1 MDKQKLKTIAKA
13 AAIIIIIMA
22 FCFVLRAHAAD
33 ISIIPDDMKATYQD
47 SDGLPYFSEMDS
59 YYNLRMTQDYLDHG
73 YFGDTQVNGTT
84 VDMHRSS
91 PDGVN
96 TTFDPM
102 ISWVTVGLYNVAN
115 MFHSMSLK
123 EVAFWAG
130 AIVSC
135 LAAIPAY
142 TIVRRVTNDYGAAT
156 AAIMVTLAPNYFS
169 HTFAGFFDT
178 DMFNVT
184 LPLFIF
190 LFFIESIRSD
200 NPKLRI
206 IYSIL
211 TVLTVAI
218 FSISW
223 QGYTFYAA
231 LLVLI
236 AIVYYVLAYLFKMD
250 VIQSVKNY
258 DSKFQWFINQRMLC
272 SIIVIMV
279 IGIIGVTLISGIDS
293 VSSTISGLLSL
304 LSLQSAGGGTAVSG
318 FPNVFISVAEM
329 QIPTLLTGGISGAFL
344 ANSQSVVN
352 GIGGIVALFA
362 ALATLYLYTSR
373 LWKLRSVPTS
383 IEKHTG
389 KPSKSK
395 RKSAAQKKDENNRFN
410 LAIKDLTS
418 LGGSDDVNKDKR
430 LTLLYFT
437 VLMVWTISCIVAVTQ
452 GTRFI
457 MTLMIPL
464 GLCVGIF
471 VGYAADYIKAKV
483 EDERRLFLI
492 CLICSFLVSFP
503 VVEQVNFLSGI
514 ILFVVLVIVSAI
526 AVYGGK
532 FFKESDISLKK
543 TAAVLLITLALISP
557 TVCGAYQTAS
567 QVVPGASDPMWNS
580 MQYINGTAN
589 NTISSD
595 AVIESW
601 WDYGYLFEIAANKQ
615 TASDGGVQSGDRAF
629 WMGRAMTTSNLDL
642 SKGILQMLATT
653 GTKAGE
659 TLNSYNG
666 NNSSQSTDILLHT
679 LALPKS
685 DAKNMMMNN
694 YSLTS
699 AQADNVL
706 QYSHPD
712 NPKDVVFVASSDM
725 LQKAGWWTYFGT
737 WNFAEQN
744 STSLQYMV
752 STTTANITPGH
763 SGTIPLLDENGISFN
778 AVINRGA
785 NGTNN
790 TTGQVQAVFDNNNTT
805 VEVNNT
811 TYNPLKA
818 SNLMVI
824 EDNYLTKNESIHG
837 ATDGNY
843 TLFVLGNNNTY
854 NAILIDNKLVDSMFT
869 RLFLLGGNGQD
880 QFQLIHMDSGI
891 SLWKVNNNA
900 SSTSSTNL
908 TNSTG

>member
-13 AAIIIIIMA
+13 VAIIIIIMA

-33 ISIIPDDMKATYQD
+33 ISIIPNDMKATYTD

-59 YYNLRMTQDYLDHG
+59 YYNLRLTQNLLDHG
-73 YFGDTQVNGTT
+73 YYGDTQVNGTG

-91 PDGVN
+91 PDGLNV
-96 TTFDPM
+96 TYQPM
-102 ISWVTVGLYNVAN
+102 ISWVTIGFYHVAN
-115 MFHSMSLK
+115 MFGDMSLK
-123 EVAFWAG
+123 EVAFYTG
-130 AIVSC
+130 AIVAC
-135 LAAIPAY
+135 LSVIPAY
-142 TIVRRVTNDYGAAT
+142 ILVRRITNDYGAIT
-156 AAIMVTLAPNYFS
+156 AAIAVTLAPNYFS

-190 LFFIESIRSD
+190 LFFIESIRND
-200 NPKLRI
+200 NPTMRI
-206 IYSIL
+206 IFSVL
-211 TVLTVAI
+211 TVVTVAI
-218 FSISW
+218 FAVSW
-223 QGYTFYAA
+223 AGYTFYAA
-231 LLVLI
+231 LLVLM
-236 AIVYYVLAYLFKMD
+236 AIVYYVLAYLLKID
-250 VIQSVKNY
+250 TIESPKNY
-258 DSKFQWFINQRMLC
+258 DNKFQWFINQRMLC

-279 IGIIGVTLISGIDS
+279 LGIIGVSLVSGVDS
-293 VSSTISGLLSL
+293 LFSTIGGLFSL
-304 LSLQSAGGGTAVSG
+304 LSLQSAGTSATG
-318 FPNVFISVAEM
+318 FPNVLVSVAEM
-329 QIPTLLTGGISGAFL
+329 QVPSLLSGGLSGAFL

-352 GIGGIVALFA
+352 GVGGIVALLG
-362 ALATLYLYTSR
+362 ALAVLYIFTSR
-373 LWKLRSVPTS
+373 LWKLRSISEAPITR
-383 IEKHTG
+383 G
-389 KPSKSK
+389 KPSKNR
-395 RKSAAQKKDENNRFN
+395 RKTAAQRKDENNRFN
-410 LAIKDLTS
+410 LALKDLTS
-418 LGGSDDVNKDKR
+418 LGSVEDINKNKL

-437 VLMVWTISCIVAVTQ
+437 VFMVWTIGTIIAVTQ

-457 MTLMIPL
+457 MALMIPL
-464 GLCVGIF
+464 GILVGIF
-471 VGYAADYIKAKV
+471 VGYAVDYVKAKV
-483 EDERRLFLI
+483 EDERRLLLI
-492 CLICSFLVSFP
+492 CLICAFLVSFP
-503 VVEQVNFLSGI
+503 VVMQVNQISGI
-514 ILFVVLVIVSAI
+514 VLFIVLVIISAI
-526 AVYGGK
+526 AIYGGK

-557 TVCGAYQTAS
+557 TVCGAYQIS
-567 QVVPGASDPMWNS
+567 EQVVPGTSDPMWNS

-589 NTISSD
+589 GTISSD

-615 TASDGGVQSGDRAF
+615 TASDGGLQSGDRAF

-642 SKGILQMLATT
+642 SKGILEMLATT

-659 TLNSYNG
+659 TLNNYTG
-666 NNSSQSTDILLHT
+666 NNSTSTNILLST
-679 LALPKS
+679 LPLSKS
-685 DAKNMMMNN
+685 DAKNVMMNN
-694 YSLTS
+694 YSLTE
-699 AQADNVL
+699 AQANNVL

-712 NPKDVVFVASSDM
+712 NPRDVVFVASSDM

-737 WNFAEQN
+737 WNFEEQN

-778 AVINRGA
+778 AVIHRGA

-818 SNLMVI
+818 SNIMVI
-824 EDNYLTKNESIHG
+824 EDNYLTKNTTIQG
-837 ATDGNY
+837 GTGGNY

-854 NAILIDNKLVDSMFT
+854 NAILIDNKLTDSMFT

-880 QFQLIHMDSGI
+880 QFQLIHMDSGV

-900 SSTSSTNL
+900 TSSTSTNT

>member
-1 MDKQKLKTIAKA
+1 MDKQKVKKIAKA
-13 AAIIIIIMA
+13 VAIIIIIMA
-22 FCFVLRAHAAD
+22 FCFALRAHAAD
-33 ISIIPDDMKATYQD
+33 ISIIPNDMKATYTD

-59 YYNLRMTQDYLDHG
+59 YFNLRMTQDYMDHG
-73 YFGDTQVNGTT
+73 YFGDTMINGTA
-84 VDMHRSS
+84 VDMHRNS

-96 TTFDPM
+96 ASFDPM
-102 ISWVTVGLYNVAN
+102 ISWVTIGLYDVVNT
-115 MFHSMSLK
+115 FHSMSLK
-123 EVAFWAG
+123 EVAFYTG
-130 AIVSC
+130 AVIAC
-135 LAAIPAY
+135 LAVIPAY
-142 TIVRRVTNDYGAAT
+142 IFTRRITNDYGAVT
-156 AAIMVTLAPNYFS
+156 AAIMIGLAPNYFS

-190 LFFIESIRSD
+190 LFFVESIRND
-200 NPKLRI
+200 NPKMRI

-211 TVLTVAI
+211 TVITVAI

-231 LLVLI
+231 LLVLM
-236 AIVYYVLAYLFKMD
+236 AIVYYVLAYLLKID
-250 VIQSVKNY
+250 VLESRSNY
-258 DSKFQWFINQRMLC
+258 SNKFQWFIHQRMLC
-272 SIIVIMV
+272 SIIIIMV
-279 IGIIGVTLISGIDS
+279 LGLIGVILTSGISS
-293 VSSTISGLLSL
+293 VASTISGLFSL
-304 LSLQSAGGGTAVSG
+304 LSLQSAGGGTSVSG
-318 FPNVFISVAEM
+318 FPNVYISVAEM
-329 QIPTLLTGGISGAFL
+329 QIPNLLTGGISGAFL
-344 ANSQSVVN
+344 ANSQSVIN
-352 GIGGIVALFA
+352 GIGGIVAMFG
-362 ALATLYLYTSR
+362 ALAVLYLYTHR
-373 LWKLRSVPTS
+373 LWKLRSIPSSVNVS
-383 IEKHTG
+383 G
-389 KPSKSK
+389 KPSKGK
-395 RKSAAQKKDENNRFN
+395 RKTAAQKKDENNRFN
-410 LAIKDLTS
+410 LALKDLTS
-418 LGGSDDVNKDKR
+418 LGSVDDINKNKR

-437 VLMVWTISCIVAVTQ
+437 VFMVWVVSCIIAVTQ

-471 VGYAADYIKAKV
+471 VGYAVDYVKAKV
-483 EDERRLFLI
+483 EDERRLLI
-492 CLICSFLVSFP
+492 LCILCSFLVSFP
-503 VVEQVNFLSGI
+503 VAMQVNNISGI
-514 ILFVVLVIVSAI
+514 ILFIILAIISAI

-532 FFKESDISLKK
+532 FFKESDISFKK
-543 TAAVLLITLALISP
+543 TAAVLLITLAIVSP

-567 QVVPGASDPMWNS
+567 QVVPGTSDPMWNS
-580 MQYINGTAN
+580 MAYINGTAN
-589 NTISSD
+589 GTISSD

-615 TASDGGVQSGDRAF
+615 TASDGGQQSGDRAF

-642 SKGILQMLATT
+642 SKSILQMLATS
-653 GTKAGE
+653 GTKAGD
-659 TLNSYNG
+659 TLNNYTG
-666 NNSSQSTDILLHT
+666 NNSSKSTDILLNT
-679 LALPKS
+679 LPMSKV
-685 DAKNMMMNN
+685 DAKNAMINN
-694 YSLTS
+694 YSLTE
-699 AQADNVL
+699 AQANNVL

-712 NPKDVVFVASSDM
+712 HPRDVVFVASSDM

-778 AVINRGA
+778 AVIHRGA

-805 VEVNNT
+805 VSINGTN
-811 TYNPLKA
+811 YNPLKA
-818 SNLMVI
+818 SNVMVI
-824 EDNYLTKNESIHG
+824 EDNYLTKNETIHG

-843 TLFVLGNNNTY
+843 TLFILGNNNTY

-869 RLFLLGGNGQD
+869 RLFLLGGNGQN
-880 QFQLIHMDSGI
+880 QFQMIHMESGV

-900 SSTSSTNL
+900 TSTSTSV